1 MNQTMGQRVKDRA
14 LAAVARGDLQ
24 GGKFSS
30 TTGQQSNKA
39 SKKAENGENKIFVKN
54 RRRGVPLGYA
64 SHVFRCFTWK
74 NVSCYFF

>member
-64 SHVFRCFTWK
+64 SHVFLVFYLKKCFML
-74 NVSCYFF
+74 FF